1 MEKKSGNTIDCT
13 WPSVVLRLNRDKRER
28 ERKRKIFRSHYR
40 EFNSKARLRSNN
52 KRRTKTFIFRTR
64 RRLFARGLNWFL
76 ASRCLF
82 HSPLS
87 DTRSQESFVFSR
99 IPFSSGSSE
108 ELYRRFNRWLVIV
121 LNIISE
127 TVIQRCHRVIQS
139 VVLYFCSSSG
149 YLRSFAQACIAV
161 RPRTYVHYSDNSRER
176 TLHARFNASNYILL
190 TLRTTKT
197 FYLHAKS
204 SRESLREFF
213 SKRPDVSFRR
223 KEIKKKEQIT
233 LFSRVENTRGITK
246 VTKMTNL

>member
-127 TVIQRCHRVIQS
+127 TVIQRCHRHSERGALLLLVFWLFAIIR
-139 VVLYFCSSSG
+139 SG
-149 YLRSFAQACIAV
+149 LHS
-161 RPRTYVHYSDNSRER
+161 RTSPYVR
-176 TLHARFNASNYILL
+176 TL
-190 TLRTTKT
+190 
-197 FYLHAKS
+197 
-204 SRESLREFF
+204 
-213 SKRPDVSFRR
+213 FR
-223 KEIKKKEQIT
+223 Q
-233 LFSRVENTRGITK
+233 FSRTHAARTV
-246 VTKMTNL
+246 